1 MALTPEDVVN
11 QKFTITKF
19 RDGYDLDQVDDFLDT
34 IVEELRQHEQEKAE
48 LRSQIEELTAKLAAA
63 ESGTRATEDSDS
75 DSEGAAS
82 EQTIVVEAPAPAPQQ
97 AAPAASQ
104 AVADNTA
111 VPQPDAVK
119 SSAMLQLAL
128 ELHDKHVHE
137 GEATRDKLISE
148 AEAKRDQMVQDAER
162 TAKQLVDEA
171 QKQRSE
177 ELRQLGEERSDLQ
190 FKIKDLRQFESE
202 YRSTLRSYI
211 QSQLRG
217 LDGSPEP
224 AGAPDGLQ

>member
-34 IVEELRQHEQEKAE
+34 IVEELRQHEQEKDE
-48 LRSQIEELTAKLAAA
+48 LRSKIDELTAKLAECEAGA
-63 ESGTRATEDSDS
+63 GHEGSDDS
-75 DSEGAAS
+75 APS
-82 EQTIVVEAPAPAPQQ
+82 EQTIVVDAPAPAP
-97 AAPAASQ
+97 AATPAPV
-104 AVADNTA
+104 VAAAEGTR
-111 VPQPDAVK
+111 PDAVK

-128 ELHDKHVHE
+128 ELHDKHVRE
-137 GEATRDKLISE
+137 GETTRDELISE
-148 AEAKRDQMVQDAER
+148 AESKRDQMIQDAER
-162 TAKQLVDEA
+162 TAKQLVEEA
-171 QKQRSE
+171 QQQRAE
-177 ELRQLGEERSDLQ
+177 ELRLLGDERGDLQ

>member
-19 RDGYDLDQVDDFLDT
+19 RDGYDLDQVDDFLDS
-34 IVEELRQHEQEKAE
+34 IVEVLRLHEQEKSE
-48 LRSQIEELTAKLAAA
+48 LNAQIDELKTKLAACEAGNGA
-63 ESGTRATEDSDS
+63 EETAV
-75 DSEGAAS
+75 S
-82 EQTIVVEAPAPAPQQ
+82 EQTIVVEAPAPVAPVVQ
-97 AAPAASQ
+97 AAEPAATDLHS
-104 AVADNTA
+104 
-111 VPQPDAVK
+111 PQPDAVK

-128 ELHDKHVHE
+128 ELHDKHVNE

-148 AEAKRDQMVQDAER
+148 AEAKRDQMVEDAEL
-162 TAKQLVDEA
+162 TAKQLVEEA
-171 QKQRSE
+171 QKQRAD
-177 ELRQLGEERSDLQ
+177 ELQVLGEERSDLQ

-202 YRSTLRSYI
+202 YRGTLRSYI

-224 AGAPDGLQ
+224 SGAPDGLQ

>member
-34 IVEELRQHEQEKAE
+34 IVEELRQHEEEKAALQARIDE
-48 LRSQIEELTAKLAAA
+48 LEAKLAEA
-63 ESGTRATEDSDS
+63 ESGAPAAPAE
-75 DSEGAAS
+75 EVAS
-82 EQTIVVEAPAPAPQQ
+82 EQTIIVDAPAQPAPVVAAQQ
-97 AAPAASQ
+97 TET
-104 AVADNTA
+104 AVAEPTGS
-111 VPQPDAVK
+111 VPQPDAIK

-128 ELHDKHVHE
+128 ELHDKHVQE

-148 AEAKRDQMVQDAER
+148 AEAKRTQMIDDAER

-171 QKQRSE
+171 QKQRAD
-177 ELRQLGEERSDLQ
+177 ELRVLGEERSDLQ

>member
-34 IVEELRQHEQEKAE
+34 IVEVLREHEEEKSGLQA
-48 LRSQIEELTAKLAAA
+48 QIDDLTAKLAACEA
-63 ESGTRATEDSDS
+63 GQGSESAGV
-75 DSEGAAS
+75 AS
-82 EQTIVVEAPAPAPQQ
+82 EQTIVVDAPVAAPVETPAPAAPV
-97 AAPAASQ
+97 AAVGA
-104 AVADNTA
+104 T
-111 VPQPDAVK
+111 QPDAVK

-137 GEATRDKLISE
+137 GETTRDQLIND
-148 AEAKRDQMVQDAER
+148 AESKRDQMIQDAER
-162 TAKQLVDEA
+162 TAKQLVEEA
-171 QKQRSE
+171 QQQRAD
-177 ELRQLGEERSDLQ
+177 ELRELGEERGDLQ

>member
-19 RDGYDLDQVDDFLDT
+19 RDGYDLDQVDDFLDQ
-34 IVEELRQHEQEKAE
+34 IVEMLREHDEEKTALKQE
-48 LRSQIEELTAKLAAA
+48 IDELTAKLAACEA
-63 ESGTRATEDSDS
+63 
-75 DSEGAAS
+75 GAGVPAADVS
-82 EQTIVVEAPAPAPQQ
+82 EQTIVVEAPAPAPVPEP
-97 AAPAASQ
+97 APAAEP
-104 AVADNTA
+104 APVVAAAGGT
-111 VPQPDAVK
+111 QPDAIK

-137 GEATRDKLISE
+137 GETTRDRLINE
-148 AEAKRDQMVQDAER
+148 AENKRDQMINDAER
-162 TAKQLVDEA
+162 TAKQLVQDA
-171 QKQRSE
+171 QEQRAE
-177 ELRQLGEERSDLQ
+177 ELRILGDERSDLQ
-190 FKIKDLRQFESE
+190 FKIKDLRQFEGE

-224 AGAPDGLQ
+224 SGAPEGLQ